1 MGQRLDGR
9 IPTRPQE
16 TLTDNRY
23 VYHLDC
29 AKNLESCTE
38 FTIIPQIRLLNILG
52 STSNNMGGLL
62 SIVDTMLS

>member
-1 MGQRLDGR
+1 MHEGTFEGGG
-9 IPTRPQE
+9 
-16 TLTDNRY
+16 Y